1 MLLDDLFIFLDH
13 FLERL
18 GIEVGIEPGLFL
30 LLLGVE
36 HFVESMLRDFEH
48 DAAEHLDQAAVG
60 IGGEAWIAAAFRQGL
75 DALIVETEIE
85 NGVHHAGHGKLR
97 ARAHAHQ
104 QRVLALAQF
113 LALQFLQL
121 LERGIHLAFDFG
133 GNTVGAHVFPAS
145 LGLDGEAGRHGQPGV
160 GHLGETCAF
169 AAEVILHLAVAVGLA
184 AAERVNILRRG
195 ILVRGLNAGFGESL
209 RRHN

>member
-1 MLLDDLFIFLDH
+1 MLLDDLLIFLDH
-13 FLERL
+13 FLERF
-18 GIEVGIEPGLFL
+18 GIEIGIEPGLFL
-30 LLLGVE
+30 LLLGIE
-36 HFVESMLRDFEH
+36 HFIESMLRDFEH

-75 DALIVETEIE
+75 DALIVETEVE
-85 NGVHHAGHGKLR
+85 DGVHHAGHGKLR

-121 LERGIHLAFDFG
+121 LERRIHLAFDFG
-133 GNTVGAHVFPAS
+133 GNTVAAHVFPAS
-145 LGLDGEAGRHGQPGV
+145 LGLDGEARRHGQPGV

-184 AAERVNILRRG
+184 AAKRVNILRRG